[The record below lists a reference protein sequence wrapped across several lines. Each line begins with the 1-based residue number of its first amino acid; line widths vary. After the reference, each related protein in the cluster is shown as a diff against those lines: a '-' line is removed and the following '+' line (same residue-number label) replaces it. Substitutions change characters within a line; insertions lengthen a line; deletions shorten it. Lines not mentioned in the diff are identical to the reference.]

1 MLTHKISFA
10 SKLHGESQHANLQH
24 CLSQEK
30 QHSIMRTIFAT
41 GFTGRGEL
49 DEFVLFHV
57 FLSCVLK
64 CRRSERHKRTVQGRY
79 FIDVFVWF

>member
-1 MLTHKISFA
+1 
-10 SKLHGESQHANLQH
+10 
-24 CLSQEK
+24 
-30 QHSIMRTIFAT
+30 MRTSSIVCRKKNSTASYAPFSPLI
-41 GFTGRGEL
+41 FTGRGEL

-57 FLSCVLK
+57 FFLSCVLK